1 MAVLFAPYI
10 RRRRR
15 LSVYHIVAQ
24 KRTKVTM
31 KRAISLERVESFPG
45 TYGAQ
50 LFANASRVPLL
61 HPTRLRAT
69 RECMYIYLRQADKPC
84 ATSSF
89 INKYELSPR
98 LRVSY
103 LSTQEKEKRDR
114 MAGKQQP
121 AREEISRHSS
131 DNT

>member
-1 MAVLFAPYI
+1 
-10 RRRRR
+10 
-15 LSVYHIVAQ
+15 
-24 KRTKVTM
+24 M

-50 LFANASRVPLL
+50 LFANASCTTLTPYAL
-61 HPTRLRAT
+61 TRCAG
-69 RECMYIYLRQADKPC
+69 MYIFLRQADKPY

-103 LSTQEKEKRDR
+103 LST
-114 MAGKQQP
+114 
-121 AREEISRHSS
+121 
-131 DNT
+131 